1 MQALFLWKQCK
12 VKQHLKKK
20 KKKKQYVNTMSA
32 EIRETMLVGVLH
44 FAD

>member
-20 KKKKQYVNTMSA
+20 KKKQYVNTMSA
-32 EIRETMLVGVLH
+32 EIAETMLAGVLH

>member
-1 MQALFLWKQCK
+1 MEAVQGQATF
-12 VKQHLKKK
+12 KKK

-32 EIRETMLVGVLH
+32 GVLH

>member
-1 MQALFLWKQCK
+1 MEAVQGQATF
-12 VKQHLKKK
+12 KKT